1 MGKVCFTSS
10 LLLLAH
16 ICYALA
22 NLKDK
27 VASLTE
33 DGIDLLEQERQLID
47 KLKEQL
53 EKAPSTI
60 APDASELDILASSRS
75 AATAASSTCHML
87 PSVIHITKEDIG
99 ESGSTVRTC
108 EGDLQV
114 NKCDGSC
121 LSELR
126 PSITSPTGFAKVSQV
141 IIFAHE

>member
-1 MGKVCFTSS
+1 MGKMFSVSS
-10 LLLLAH
+10 FLLLVQ
-16 ICYALA
+16 ICCVLG
-22 NLKDK
+22 NLKEK

-53 EKAPSTI
+53 EKAPSTLP
-60 APDASELDILASSRS
+60 PDASDLDILVTSASG
-75 AATAASSTCHML
+75 ATGATSTCHML
-87 PSVIHITKEDIG
+87 PSVIHITKEDVD

-126 PSITSPTGFAKVSQV
+126 PSITSSTGFAKVSR
-141 IIFAHE
+141 